1 MLERRVITPGSVR
14 ASGEGKAKTITG
26 YAAVFGSLSEPIGFG
41 GGFTEKI
48 DPHAFDRWLA
58 SPDADCRCLKNHDP
72 NYVLGRQKSGT
83 LSLKVDDVGLQYTCK
98 LPGTSVADDLF
109 ESIKCGDITGSSF
122 GFEAIKDSWDTEANT
137 RTLLQVNCFDVCPV
151 TYPAYGQ
158 TSVQV
163 RSMHGRMETVEF
175 GVYRSRSLRPPSLPL
190 STIEMRKKARTLLRE
205 LGGERRELGDDCD
218 CECENCVS
226 GNCEDCNCTENC
238 PGEGCGSLDCNCSEH
253 RHRLR
258 STAPRTIVPVGS
270 SIAELQAE
278 ALEREL
284 NWLRL
289 QAKAA
294 AAH

>member
-14 ASGEGKAKTITG
+14 ASGEGQDKTIVG
-26 YAAVFGSLSEPIGFG
+26 YAACFGVLSEPIGFG

-48 DPHAFDRWLA
+48 DPHAFDKCLAA
-58 SPDADCRCLKNHDP
+58 SPDVRCLWNHSPDH
-72 NYVLGRQKSGT
+72 VLGRTKSGT

-109 ESIKCGDITGSSF
+109 ESIKRGDITGSSF
-122 GFEAIKDSWDTEANT
+122 GFEAVKDSWDTKTNT
-137 RTLLQVNCFDVCPV
+137 RTLLQANVFDVAPV
-151 TYPAYGQ
+151 TFPAYGQ

-163 RSMHGRMETVEF
+163 RSMHGRMETIEF

-190 STIEMRKKARTLLRE
+190 TAIQMKRRARALVRE
-205 LGGERRELGDDCD
+205 LGGEQRELGADCD
-218 CECENCVS
+218 CECENCAS

-238 PGEGCGSLDCNCSEH
+238 PGEGCGSVDCNCSEH

-258 STAPRTIVPVGS
+258 STEPRTIVPLGS
-270 SIAELQAE
+270 SIAELEAE

-294 AAH
+294 SAR